1 MTLIAAQKSHGRK
14 KRRGRM
20 FDVDVVII
28 QIRLF
33 GWYVQQRDSSISQE
47 MAVNHVLI
55 ASNGATA
62 FFPIRMCSSG
72 KHLGGNERSE

>member
-1 MTLIAAQKSHGRK
+1 MTLITAKKSHGRK
-14 KRRGRM
+14 KRSGHM

-28 QIRLF
+28 RVRLF

-47 MAVNHVLI
+47 MAVNRVLN

-62 FFPIRMCSSG
+62 FFPTRMYLSG
-72 KHLGGNERSE
+72 IHTGGNERSE